1 MSLPSCNTRTQPYT
15 RQGAPLSESIT
26 KLLSEATS
34 HTFININ
41 IITGSYPTWL
51 LRAKKIT
58 KNLVKNYA
66 CLYKSPQKV
75 ITLYT

>member
-1 MSLPSCNTRTQPYT
+1 MNLPSCNTRTQPYT
-15 RQGAPLSESIT
+15 GQGVPLSESIT
-26 KLLSEATS
+26 KLLFKTTS
-34 HTFININ
+34 QTFININ

-51 LRAKKIT
+51 LRA